1 MFSIVNNTILKEEVD
16 FEVSASINGN
26 CGSLEVA
33 CNIPDNRK
41 VALALV
47 SNSSKNL
54 VGNKLYASGE
64 CVVIPLKEYN
74 ADSFTLEISDEN
86 GNAMSRYRIMRS
98 YC

>member
-1 MFSIVNNTILKEEVD
+1 MFCIVNNTVLKEEVD
-16 FEVSASINGN
+16 FEVSASINDN

-33 CNIPDNRK
+33 CNIPHNRK

-54 VGNKLYASGE
+54 VGDKLYASGE
-64 CVVIPLKEYN
+64 CITIPLKKFN

>member
-1 MFSIVNNTILKEEVD
+1 MFCIINNTILKEEEN
-16 FEVSASINGN
+16 FEVSASINDHS
-26 CGSLEVA
+26 GSLEIA
-33 CNIPDNRK
+33 CNIPNNKK

-54 VGNKLYASGE
+54 MGKKLYESGE

>member
-1 MFSIVNNTILKEEVD
+1 MFCIVNNTILIEEED
-16 FEVSASINGN
+16 FEVSATINDN

-33 CNIPDNRK
+33 CNVPSDKK

-54 VGNKLYASGE
+54 MGDKLYASGE
-64 CVVIPLKEYN
+64 CIKIPLKQFN